1 MHDVDTLK
9 EFRAKDAEIAKYES
23 EKYADG
29 VGIELYKYIDG
40 ELNMVESYLT
50 CAVVKTG
57 DEHDL
62 FKVISR
68 DELNH
73 AEKLMLLADS
83 SINPLSVTDPNKII
97 WEYLKEGFK
106 DRHIKLKAN

>member
-1 MHDVDTLK
+1 MKQDIKKL
-9 EFRAKDAEIAKYES
+9 S
-23 EKYADG
+23 
-29 VGIELYKYIDG
+29 KYIHD
-40 ELNMVESYLT
+40 ELNMAESYLN
-50 CAVVKTG
+50 CAAAKTG

-83 SINPLSVTDPNKII
+83 SVNSLSVADPNRII

>member
-1 MHDVDTLK
+1 MKQDIKKL
-9 EFRAKDAEIAKYES
+9 S
-23 EKYADG
+23 
-29 VGIELYKYIDG
+29 KYIHD
-40 ELNMVESYLT
+40 ELNMAESYLT
-50 CAVVKTG
+50 CAAVKTG

-62 FKVISR
+62 FKAISR

-83 SINPLSVTDPNKII
+83 SISPLSVTDPNKII

-106 DRHIKLKAN
+106 DRHIKLKANWTMLD

>member
-1 MHDVDTLK
+1 M
-9 EFRAKDAEIAKYES
+9 A
-23 EKYADG
+23 
-29 VGIELYKYIDG
+29 
-40 ELNMVESYLT
+40 ESYLT
-50 CAVVKTG
+50 CAAAKTS
-57 DEHDL
+57 DERDL

-83 SINPLSVTDPNKII
+83 LVNPLPVTDPNKII

-106 DRHIKLKAN
+106 YRHIKLKAN